1 MNINAIATI
10 VRPTIP
16 ESIYSEL
23 HATGVLAAA
32 AAVVIVFNIVY
43 LLCINFK
50 L

>member
-10 VRPTIP
+10 VRPTTP
-16 ESIYSEL
+16 ESIYPGSHEM
-23 HATGVLAAA
+23 GVLAAA
-32 AAVVIVFNIVY
+32 EVVIVFNIAY